1 SRGRRPPRALS
12 VGFFRVRGTLRI
24 LLLQVLGELLGSA
37 LEVGR
42 VPLHDDV
49 LQDPVEV
56 ADARRLFRGVVE
68 YGLAH
73 HPHPARVSVVTL
85 ALAPLEDPAEVVR
98 PFGRL
103 VVPEAEREPDPARIS
118 VRELDRLDS
127 PEIERFPE
135 GPLGRILDERRKEG
149 LRRVDREVDADLLE
163 LVMDL
168 PEVLEEALVDLGPV
182 GEIFPGLRPDAA
194 WVRTNSFFKDVT

>member
-1 SRGRRPPRALS
+1 
-12 VGFFRVRGTLRI
+12 
-24 LLLQVLGELLGSA
+24 
-37 LEVGR
+37 
-42 VPLHDDV
+42 
-49 LQDPVEV
+49 
-56 ADARRLFRGVVE
+56 
-68 YGLAH
+68 
-73 HPHPARVSVVTL
+73 VVTL

-182 GEIFPGLRPDAA
+182 GEIFPVLRPDAA
-194 WVRTNSFFKDVT
+194 WVRTNSFFKDVTKSSSGWCSVTLSGSPGMATSTALRVARRGILTVSEPA